1 MIREQFPV
9 ALIDEFQDTDPVQ
22 YRIFERI
29 YRIAADPDEPQARE
43 TGLFMIGD
51 PKQAIYA
58 FRGADIHTYLR
69 AREALAGGITPWQ
82 ELPLDRRH
90 GGGRQPLLRL
100 RRRAPA
106 RRLPFRPRGAGKPV
120 PFHAVDAQGAPN
132 VC

>member
-1 MIREQFPV
+1 M
-9 ALIDEFQDTDPVQ
+9 ALIDEFQDTDPMQ

-69 AREALAGGITPWQ
+69 AREATRG
-82 ELPLDRRH
+82 RH
-90 GGGRQPLLRL
+90 YTLGKN
-100 RRRAPA
+100 
-106 RRLPFRPRGAGKPV
+106 FRSTAAMVAAANRCFAFAEEHPRGAFRFAARGWKTRCRSMRWTPR
-120 PFHAVDAQGAPN
+120 GAPN